1 MDSTKIKRLV
11 NARDALI
18 SKLDDQIILLHD
30 LVTHQSRHTKV
41 NRLIGECTN
50 IHFEIADKNEQ
61 LSQCDDEGIRAEAM
75 DNATRLG
82 EKYMNCT
89 QDARAYLAKPWSKK
103 SSLKSGTTSSR
114 RRAIELQAQLNMEE
128 LQRQESARLE
138 AEKLKSALAEMEIR
152 EQSRQK
158 IQEERDKAAV
168 ALAEAGSQV
177 DDEDL
182 ASESNASSEGSAS
195 KAKPPTQFPSSSTTV
210 ANWLLTQPLAAGP
223 SDSTALHCT
232 PVWLGSGDPT
242 VNQQTTSTI
251 STTAVQPHITSPHAV
266 QPVVGP
272 ALSATS
278 SVSPGVNAVSI
289 TTCQPTGQ
297 VQQVASG
304 CALPSTLA
312 INHHLLP
319 IPQAPPPPPLP
330 PNALSIAGHVPT
342 PAVNITTAT
351 LTVPVTARTAMQPTT
366 ASTMA
371 PPTALPASGAVLH
384 HMPSPVTCTVNTSV
398 VSVPTAVSTIAPVS
412 LALPVST
419 HVPIPS
425 LSHSSAAPLHP
436 IPAPMPTP
444 TAAFMPSHVPT
455 LPSTAP
461 AYSVPVASTAVP
473 SSSFVAPISMPVSAH
488 AISLSPAT
496 SYASVPQPLIPRHT
510 IIQPGPSLAPVGL
523 HKTPTSVYTAPY
535 DHPYVNP

>member
-1 MDSTKIKRLV
+1 
-11 NARDALI
+11 
-18 SKLDDQIILLHD
+18 
-30 LVTHQSRHTKV
+30 
-41 NRLIGECTN
+41 
-50 IHFEIADKNEQ
+50 
-61 LSQCDDEGIRAEAM
+61 
-75 DNATRLG
+75 
-82 EKYMNCT
+82 
-89 QDARAYLAKPWSKK
+89 
-103 SSLKSGTTSSR
+103 
-114 RRAIELQAQLNMEE
+114 MEE
-128 LQRQESARLE
+128 LQRQEAARLE

-182 ASESNASSEGSAS
+182 ASESNASSDGSAS

-223 SDSTALHCT
+223 SGSAALHCT

-251 STTAVQPHITSPHAV
+251 SPTAVQPHITSPHAV
-266 QPVVGP
+266 QHLVGP

-289 TTCQPTGQ
+289 TTCPPTGQ
-297 VQQVASG
+297 VQQVAPG

-351 LTVPVTARTAMQPTT
+351 PTVPVTARTAMQPTT

-371 PPTALPASGAVLH
+371 PPTALPAPGAVLH

-398 VSVPTAVSTIAPVS
+398 VPPPVSVPTAVSTIAPVS

-436 IPAPMPTP
+436 IPAPHGMHSPIVTPLSIPTPAVATLQPPLGSTLGYAPMPTP

-461 AYSVPVASTAVP
+461 AYSVPVASAAVP

-488 AISLSPAT
+488 AISLPPAT
-496 SYASVPQPLIPRHT
+496 SYASVPQPLIPPHT
-510 IIQPGPSLAPVGL
+510 IIPPGPSFAPVRL
-523 HKTPTSVYTAPY
+523 HNTPTPVYTAPY
-535 DHPYVNP
+535 DHPYVNPYQPVNSGIPQNQLNQLSDSLVLQQSLPRINVDDFDGDPLKWPEWKGMFNSTCCRPEVSSDHRMRYLKRFTKGKARA